1 MIYLKQFITMKRVL
15 GFFVLASMLFFSG
28 CEEDDSDV
36 NVDDRTDFV
45 GTWTCTE
52 TPTKSTDNTYT
63 VSITKDTEVSNRV
76 ILSNFFQLGQ
86 DVTPYGVVIGSSITV
101 PSQTF
106 DTWTVSGSGV
116 ITGGNKIVWSLYKAN
131 QYSYTAVFNKQ

>member
-1 MIYLKQFITMKRVL
+1 MKRVL

-52 TPTKSTDNTYT
+52 TPAKSTDNTYT

-86 DVTPYGVVIGSSITV
+86 DVTPY
-101 PSQTF
+101 
-106 DTWTVSGSGV
+106 
-116 ITGGNKIVWSLYKAN
+116 
-131 QYSYTAVFNKQ
+131 